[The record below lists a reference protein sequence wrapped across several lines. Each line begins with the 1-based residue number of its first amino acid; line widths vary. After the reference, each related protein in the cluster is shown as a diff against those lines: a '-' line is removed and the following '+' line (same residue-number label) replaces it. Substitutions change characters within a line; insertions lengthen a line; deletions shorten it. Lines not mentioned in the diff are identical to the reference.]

1 MALETCLE
9 CNEQNSF
16 WAGRRCRRKE
26 DFSVSPGRSLRV
38 KQKNSFAGYF
48 KSKMLLVF
56 VLHLVEKKNERLCA
70 GSSFTN
76 KLKKEKLDLLREM
89 ENQQ

>member
-9 CNEQNSF
+9 CNEQLF
-16 WAGRRCRRKE
+16 LGGGCKRKE
-26 DFSVSPGRSLRV
+26 DFSVSPGSGLRV

-56 VLHLVEKKNERLCA
+56 VLHLVERKK
-70 GSSFTN
+70 
-76 KLKKEKLDLLREM
+76 
-89 ENQQ
+89 